1 MFIQIIYKILFTWL
15 VARCSGG
22 LLDPSLFKHVLDDV
36 ANNGLGVSQIQDHF
50 NSLTYTDTTVDGS
63 SLATEISSSLSSK
76 FNGPIQALN
85 NLKTAIEDEI
95 GNFRTSTSIV
105 ECCQARGTT
114 YNSRFRS
121 TVNMNEACITKSENS
136 PSSIRYPNNRI
147 VEVMKKNYQ
156 ENPELKWQYLGTEDG
171 ILLNYPSFKFS
182 TCRDYD
188 PRFR

>member
-1 MFIQIIYKILFTWL
+1 
-15 VARCSGG
+15 
-22 LLDPSLFKHVLDDV
+22 
-36 ANNGLGVSQIQDHF
+36 
-50 NSLTYTDTTVDGS
+50 
-63 SLATEISSSLSSK
+63 
-76 FNGPIQALN
+76 
-85 NLKTAIEDEI
+85 
-95 GNFRTSTSIV
+95 
-105 ECCQARGTT
+105 
-114 YNSRFRS
+114 
-121 TVNMNEACITKSENS
+121 MNEACITKSENS